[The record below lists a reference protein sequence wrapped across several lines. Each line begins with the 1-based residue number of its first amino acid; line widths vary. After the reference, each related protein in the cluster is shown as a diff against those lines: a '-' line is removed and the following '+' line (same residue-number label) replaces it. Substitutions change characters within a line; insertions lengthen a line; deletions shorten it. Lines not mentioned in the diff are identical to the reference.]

1 MEDDKNQG
9 LTLYKFIKII
19 LKENWIKIS
28 TRPLSQ
34 SSVYLL
40 IIIKMNIL
48 YMISSINK

>member
-9 LTLYKFIKII
+9 LTVYKFIKII

-28 TRPLSQ
+28 RPISQ